1 MWRRT
6 CRCGRQNVKEHWS
19 RFDIGTRNSSRN
31 NCPAAQQPTNFR
43 RPNGSVAHSQSVADL
58 VPGRNRARKLR
69 LMFPSGDCGGLHRT
83 MEVPTRSSALL
94 SKGGRARQSTNRGGS
109 SSTEA
114 AQTLVWKSSLATSCF
129 CLVSGSAGTDPL
141 CRSREGRPRH
151 EGFCSPISCS
161 AKPFKGPVVEVIPPS
176 PPPCQYPLRRKSK
189 RFGGFF
195 QKPGAF
201 SAHFPPFP
209 TFLSVRR
216 KDARGFSLPE
226 TGKRRGVRGFLLKK
240 P

>member
-94 SKGGRARQSTNRGGS
+94 SKGGRARRSTNRGVS

-176 PPPCQYPLRRKSK
+176 PPRVNTLCEENPNAL
-189 RFGGFF
+189 
-195 QKPGAF
+195 
-201 SAHFPPFP
+201 
-209 TFLSVRR
+209 V
-216 KDARGFSLPE
+216 GFSKSQELFLPISHHSQPFSQS
-226 TGKRRGVRGFLLKK
+226 GGRMRVVSLFRRQEKGAG
-240 P
+240 